1 VWTVEWF
8 KLGERIIEQCYNDN
22 SGEWT
27 MKGARHKGREVA
39 LQALYEIDSVGHKSD
54 YAMDCILSRIE
65 VSGDVASFA
74 RELVNGVLQNREQLD
89 QNIRDFAPAWP
100 LDQISLVDRNVL
112 RLAIFEILHDNKIPV
127 KVAINE
133 AVELAK
139 TFGSDN
145 SSRFVNGVLGSVSNL
160 IAKKT

>member
-1 VWTVEWF
+1 
-8 KLGERIIEQCYNDN
+8 
-22 SGEWT
+22 
-27 MKGARHKGREVA
+27 MKGARHKSREVA
-39 LQALYEIDSVGHKSD
+39 LQVLYEIDAVGHTSEQ
-54 YAMDCILSRIE
+54 AMRCILSRIE
-65 VSGDVASFA
+65 ITDEVAGFA
-74 RELVNGVLQNREQLD
+74 GELVNGVLANREQLD

-100 LDQISLVDRNVL
+100 LDQISIIDRNIL

-160 IAKKT
+160 VANKKT

>member
-1 VWTVEWF
+1 V
-8 KLGERIIEQCYNDN
+8 
-22 SGEWT
+22 
-27 MKGARHKGREVA
+27 KGARHKAREVA
-39 LQALYEIDSVGHKSD
+39 LQVLYEIDSVGHNPEESM
-54 YAMDCILSRIE
+54 ARILSRIE
-65 VSGDVASFA
+65 VSEEIASFG
-74 RELVNGVLQNREQLD
+74 RDLVKGVIENREQLD

-139 TFGSDN
+139 TFGSNN
-145 SSRFVNGVLGSVSNL
+145 SSRFVNGVLGSVSALAAN
-160 IAKKT
+160 KKS